1 MEKNTITVKEL
12 KDLLEKYNDTDE
24 VFLYL
29 SACGM
34 WSTAELLI
42 NDDVAMKT
50 NYTDD

>member
-1 MEKNTITVKEL
+1 MNKNTLTVKEL

-29 SACGM
+29 SACGR

-42 NDDVAMKT
+42 NDDIAMKT
-50 NYTDD
+50 NCADD